1 MSNNQGDLFG
11 MDDDDLELEQELRGP
26 SKFDASSIPLDH
38 PYLPQNQNKTTKSYD
53 LTNWHEGQFGQ
64 RTSWYTSF
72 TPMKS
77 TSEYLRSSSY
87 GNYYDNYG
95 YGYGGS
101 YKKKADTEAIVQ
113 EQLHEVLKELNK
125 TINLTSNSNTGNEE
139 VLHVKYSNGMVV
151 NDLMSNTLFV
161 SPNVMLENEEKVKT
175 GEPYYESLDG
185 LNGQAMLCAFMK
197 KGIHTDANTQYKES
211 QSWAT
216 RNIFMSDI
224 QSTAAGEVFSK
235 WPGFMSY
242 ITQQMTVFG
251 VRKDVVLNRFKQEV
265 ILLDDLI
272 ECLCYNRLA
281 PDKIDYSMFDD
292 EIVKKM
298 LLADKDFNDMMDID
312 CEPAHRF
319 QKAVRIYENIRD
331 ILNLDT
337 MELNARFDASG
348 MTMPAKPSD
357 GGDPSLSGKK
367 EIKDE
372 PSELKRDF
380 TGDNSYNNHKEIE
393 GDIVS
398 GILDHNKKMKERLKE
413 LEDKLNSDLN
423 QMEILKDVT
432 YKMMIPPVNKDQIAD
447 YDNYVR
453 SNRKAIDSIKNGMMF
468 HNNHPNV
475 FSYGLTDGD
484 IDEHALYKIHFGE
497 CERIFE
503 RKDIIGD
510 KSYHVTLVIDQS
522 GSMGGGMITEA
533 AKLCILFSEALKYLK
548 ATEVSIYGFETHEI
562 RTWVYKDKMYDKTK
576 ALIHAKED
584 GGTAMGYHLGAI
596 GDKVITQYGEFDNK
610 FMFVICDGGPT
621 HAPDG
626 MTPKQH
632 TAKVIQKL
640 RQKGIKVY
648 GIGILN
654 AFDESTGNEIFGE
667 GNFSVIDDVAG
678 SLPVLC
684 NRMRKYLQKT
694 SKM

>member
-1 MSNNQGDLFG
+1 MSQQEFFNNDEDLF
-11 MDDDDLELEQELRGP
+11 LEKELEKQGGKSFNP
-26 SKFDASSIPLDH
+26 SDIPLDH
-38 PYLPQNQNKTTKSYD
+38 PYLPQNQNKTYD
-53 LTNWHEGQFGQ
+53 LTNWHEGQFGK
-64 RTSWYTSF
+64 RSNWYTSF
-72 TPMKS
+72 QPVKS
-77 TSEYLRSSSY
+77 TSQYLRSYGSYGSYGYDSWSSY
-87 GNYYDNYG
+87 D
-95 YGYGGS
+95 S
-101 YKKKADTEAIVQ
+101 KKADDEALVQ
-113 EQLHEVLKELNK
+113 EQLHQVLKELNK

-139 VLHVKYSNGMVV
+139 VLHVKYSNGMVC
-151 NDLMSNTLFV
+151 NDLMSNTLYV
-161 SPNVMLENEEKVKT
+161 SPNVMLENEDKVKS
-175 GEPYYESLDG
+175 GELYYDSLDG

-197 KGIHTDANTQYKES
+197 KGIHNDANEQYKTSE
-211 QSWAT
+211 SWAT

-224 QSTAAGEVFSK
+224 QSSAAGEVFSK

-251 VRKDVVLNRFKQEV
+251 VRKDTVLNRFRQEV

-312 CEPAHRF
+312 CEPQFRF

-337 MELNARFDASG
+337 MELEAKFAASG
-348 MTMPAKPSD
+348 MQMPQGDKSD
-357 GGDPSLSGKK
+357 QSLSGKK
-367 EIKDE
+367 EIVDK
-372 PSELKRDF
+372 PSDMHRDF
-380 TGDNSYNNHKEIE
+380 TGDNSYNNHKEVE

-413 LEDKLNSDLN
+413 LEDKLTSELAG
-423 QMEILKDVT
+423 MEILNDVT
-432 YKMMIPPVNKDQIAD
+432 YKLMVPPVNKEQIND
-447 YDNYVR
+447 YDNFVR
-453 SNRKAIDSIKNGMMF
+453 GNRKAIDSIKNGMMF
-468 HNNHPNV
+468 HNNHPSV

-503 RKDIIGD
+503 RRDVISD
-510 KSYHVTLVIDQS
+510 KSYHVSLVIDQS
-522 GSMGGGMITEA
+522 GSMGGGKITEA
-533 AKLCILFSEALKYLK
+533 AKLCILFAEALKYLK
-548 ATEVSIYGFETHEI
+548 ATEVSIYGFETHDI
-562 RTWVYKDKMYDKTK
+562 RTWVYKDKIYDKTK
-576 ALIHAKED
+576 ALIHARED

-632 TAKVIQKL
+632 TAKIINKL

-654 AFDESTGNEIFGE
+654 AFDNNTGNDIFGE
-667 GNFSVIDDVAG
+667 GNFTVINDIAG

-684 NRMRKYLQKT
+684 NRMRKFLQKT
-694 SKM
+694 SKV